1 VGTGA
6 SDGTARNGQT
16 GSAHGAYQWEI
27 RRLNRLIDNLSLV
40 LLSVHIHVLS
50 VAGLLF
56 TSRSARWAEEERST
70 MNFPGF
76 TAEASIYRASDRY
89 SAAARSTG
97 STRNAVVPC
106 PHRPPPGPIC
116 EDCIWDTYDFP
127 SGNVCAQL
135 CMDRGDPTVYP
146 VPCDPSKC
154 PVKCTR
160 CLSYLTGRFQY
171 CMGGSFGSGARVSC
185 GVQRGG

>member
-1 VGTGA
+1 M
-6 SDGTARNGQT
+6 R
-16 GSAHGAYQWEI
+16 I
-27 RRLNRLIDNLSLV
+27 RGV
-40 LLSVHIHVLS
+40 VVLS

-146 VPCDPSKC
+146 VPCDPSQC